1 MNEREKEELRD
12 LKNRVNRL
20 QYDFDK
26 LKNAILMH
34 PEIGDKIQKN
44 LWL

>member
-1 MNEREKEELRD
+1 MNERERDELND

-26 LKNAILMH
+26 LKNAILFL

-44 LWL
+44 LWS

>member
-1 MNEREKEELRD
+1 MNEREQEEFRD

-26 LKNAILMH
+26 LKNAILFL
-34 PEIGDKIQKN
+34 PEIGDKVQKGM
-44 LWL
+44 WL